1 MNAIMLNRLIGLETE
16 YATIVRLPMDQ
27 AEAPSRRVLY
37 EAICEEISK
46 RMPTARGRYDADAIF
61 LANGGA
67 FSMETSPLRAELPGG
82 LIEGATA
89 EARSPTTL
97 VQCQRAQDRLIAD
110 AAKTCE
116 IPAQITIVKNSCDA
130 HGHVYGCQENYSAPV
145 ASGIMLLVYWI
156 SMGLVMIPACF
167 YWAACIALLA
177 VEMAVL
183 VVVRLPARFWASRL
197 GREIDTEPVGLM
209 DPLPPKMLAATALA
223 LRLISMPAAGA
234 LYLVARLIAFRKQ
247 RKYLTSFLVSRIV
260 LTGAGHIDGCNR
272 FRLSGKA
279 MAVDTV
285 TGFGGYLGERPIFV
299 FHHWLQQLC
308 GRSLLSSRSI
318 IEFFQRSQRL
328 QIGLSDSNVSDTA
341 EYLKVATTSLV
352 LDMIEAGSGRDLP
365 RLKRPIESLHRI
377 SSDWNLITR
386 VETTKG
392 DMSGLDLQRA
402 YFRACRRFVTSNPPP
417 AGDEAYEV
425 LRRWEE
431 ALESLSAFR
440 SSEKCFLPGLG
451 HVDWLTKKW
460 MLDRIEEHAAPQSPR
475 EDSAASKTA
484 QGDAAQEDAVRGET
498 ADRKS
503 IKLGAANGGP
513 VAPPAT
519 AGPSPKASAG
529 PGSLRWAAR
538 KKVDIRYHE
547 LSDDGYFNRL
557 KCIAPQVCSVNQA
570 GIDMALRLPPFGSP
584 ALRRGHLIREFSD
597 GLETVEV
604 DWSHVVIG
612 TGKSRRIL
620 STS

>member
-1 MNAIMLNRLIGLETE
+1 MNPIMLSRLIGLETE
-16 YATIVRLPMDQ
+16 YATIVRLPLDQ
-27 AEAPSRRVLY
+27 VEAPTRRVLY
-37 EAICEEISK
+37 EAICDEITK
-46 RMPTARGRYDADAIF
+46 RMPTARGRYDSDAIF

-67 FSMETSPLRAELPGG
+67 FSLESSPLRTDMPGG

-89 EARSPTTL
+89 EARSPTIL
-97 VQCQRAQDRLIAD
+97 VQCQRAQDRLIAE
-110 AAKTCE
+110 AAKSCQL
-116 IPAQITIVKNSCDA
+116 PAHVTIVKNSCDA

-145 ASGIMLLVYWI
+145 ASGVMLLVYWI
-156 SMGLVMIPACF
+156 TMGLVMIPACF
-167 YWAACIALLA
+167 YWAACVTLLA
-177 VEMAVL
+177 IEMAVL
-183 VVVRLPARFWASRL
+183 LAVRLPARLWQKTFHTQPSVA
-197 GREIDTEPVGLM
+197 IPGLI
-209 DPLPPKMLAATALA
+209 DPLPPSMLAATAMI
-223 LRLISMPAAGA
+223 LRVISMPAAGG
-234 LYLVARLIAFRKQ
+234 LYLVARLVAFRKQ

-260 LTGAGHIDGCNR
+260 LTGSGHVDRCNR

-285 TGFGGYLGERPIFV
+285 TGFGGYLGERPIYV

-318 IEFFQRSQRL
+318 VELFQRSQRL

-352 LDMIEAGSGRDLP
+352 LDMIEAGFGRDLP

-386 VETTKG
+386 VETTCG
-392 DMSGLDLQRA
+392 EMSGLDLQRA
-402 YFRACRRFVTSNPPP
+402 YFRACRKFVEKCAPPP
-417 AGDEAYEV
+417 SDESYEV

-431 ALESLSAFR
+431 TLDCLTAFR
-440 SSEKCFLPGLG
+440 SIENSFLPGLG

-460 MLDRIEEHAAPQSPR
+460 MLDRIEEHADARAVQETPPV
-475 EDSAASKTA
+475 EKEHIDSATVNPTA
-484 QGDAAQEDAVRGET
+484 VSSPARAVAGT
-498 ADRKS
+498 NS
-503 IKLGAANGGP
+503 VAN
-513 VAPPAT
+513 
-519 AGPSPKASAG
+519 SS
-529 PGSLRWAAR
+529 RWAAR

-547 LSDDGYFNRL
+547 LSDEGYFNKL
-557 KCIAPQVCSVNQA
+557 KCIAPQVCSVNKE
-570 GIDMALRLPPFGSP
+570 GIDLALRLPPLGSP

-612 TGKSRRIL
+612 IGKSRRIL